1 MNADQLEELNMTD
14 KNHTPSFPIHVDVDS
29 DGRPLGPEYQALLSV
44 MRDPRAS
51 LDRRMAAAIA
61 LAPIMHKPKPVQYVS
76 PEEAQ
81 RDLDKVLRR

>member
-1 MNADQLEELNMTD
+1 MQSRRSSQVTGR
-14 KNHTPSFPIHVDVDS
+14 KRPKRHVVHVDVDS
-29 DGRPLGPEYQALLSV
+29 DGQPLSPEYQALLRV

-76 PEEAQ
+76 PEGARRQLEEA
-81 RDLDKVLRR
+81 LRK